1 MEIAAQNPPRRRLVP
16 HDDVIQAL
24 AANRS
29 DQSFH
34 VRILPRRTRS
44 CGYFF
49 DPHALREGNE
59 CSSEDCISIP
69 DPIPRRLVPR
79 KRFSNLLRGPLF
91 GRVFRHIKVHDSP
104 SVMGENDEDEQHSEP
119 SSRHGKEVHRRH
131 LLHVVLQEWSPGLRW
146 RPTVSTQMVSPPSSS
161 YTGVP
166 RALPMRSQRATST
179 PLMAYVTIPP

>member
-1 MEIAAQNPPRRRLVP
+1 
-16 HDDVIQAL
+16 QAL

-34 VRILPRRTRS
+34 IRILPRRTRS

-91 GRVFRHIKVHDSP
+91 GRVFRHIKVHHTP
-104 SVMGENDEDEQHSEP
+104 SVMGENDEDEQHPE
-119 SSRHGKEVHRRH
+119 
-131 LLHVVLQEWSPGLRW
+131 LRW
-146 RPTVSTQMVSPPSSS
+146 STAIWWR
-161 YTGVP
+161 
-166 RALPMRSQRATST
+166 RAAMSACRTAR
-179 PLMAYVTIPP
+179 V